1 MIRPLIVFQSFIQEE
16 SKEAQLFDSA
26 VQRYQ
31 LRETGRFIQVKDE
44 ITGLLSAFKV
54 LLSIFKPFTLFLF
67 SVPLFRSGGFAPLN
81 ELLRFNFRRS
91 FHRPDAGL

>member
-1 MIRPLIVFQSFIQEE
+1 MPDSNRTLLTPVDAVGVYVVFHKTAWLLVIKINLRNLICWIFLASVIRLLIVFQSFIQEE

-44 ITGLLSAFKV
+44 ITGL
-54 LLSIFKPFTLFLF
+54 
-67 SVPLFRSGGFAPLN
+67 
-81 ELLRFNFRRS
+81 
-91 FHRPDAGL
+91 